1 MRAQQ
6 DISTTKENTMLNDT
20 YEAASFD
27 ELIFENAET
36 MDLLEQYA
44 TGGRYG
50 NVLLHGSC
58 GTGKTSAAKVIAQSS
73 LSNVESL
80 VHEYNGAEFERAN
93 FKSIKNEL
101 NWHRLNGEQYGYTI
115 INELDILTP
124 QLQHEVRAVMDE
136 FGGRAGFIFTTNNLH
151 NIQPAIKSR
160 CEVVEITQLSA
171 NAVLNRAKYILAQEK
186 VVIADAKLLAA
197 IATCNGDMRE
207 IIRTLENVVLQ
218 LRRKRKAA

>member
-1 MRAQQ
+1 
-6 DISTTKENTMLNDT
+6 MLNDT

-27 ELIFENAET
+27 ELIFEDAKT
-36 MDLLEQYA
+36 RDLLEQYA
-44 TGGRYG
+44 TGERYG
-50 NVLLHGSC
+50 NVLLHGTC

-73 LSNVESL
+73 LSNDESL

-124 QLQHEVRAVMDE
+124 QLQHEVRAVMDD
-136 FGGRAGFIFTTNNLH
+136 FRGRAGFIFTTNNLH
-151 NIQPAIKSR
+151 SIQPAIKSR

-171 NAVLNRAKYILAQEK
+171 NAVLRRAKYILAQENMI
-186 VVIADAKLLAA
+186 IADAKLLAA
-197 IATCNGDMRE
+197 IATCNGDMRQ
-207 IIRTLENVVLQ
+207 IMRTLENIVLQ